1 MASSS
6 RPKAH
11 NSQSTRG
18 AGVGS
23 YSPLS
28 GGSSR
33 AAESV
38 QVAPYLTHIIR
49 HHGQVTLI
57 PPENSGRIR
66 KQKER
71 KNLRQFDLRAVGVSG
86 VTGLSS
92 SGTSGA
98 TSGGNQRA
106 RDGGGDGSSRPAS
119 SLGTARAGFR
129 SEGGGG
135 GGSSSSRANE
145 GRLGAQGRMDGLGS
159 PIRDPRRTREHIEVT
174 DVVPDFPP
182 PSFEEA
188 ISTLSTPGL
197 AGGDSGDRNGGRMM
211 RPGNVRSDSSPACLE
226 QPQTNGTRLDC
237 DTPPRVES
245 SSRNEGEIVSG
256 ERLRGVE
263 REEADVRSLSSSRSS
278 HSSVE
283 YHGTPG
289 HPGQFQWEEDRKA
302 GLSLE
307 ERVRRELERRRLS
320 ESLPKAPPLRLG
332 SDDTDVRIGAST
344 SREVSTG
351 DSGGSERKNNP
362 EVTSGSSS
370 RFLSESNLIQT
381 EDVSEGEPSS
391 VPSGLDPTGV
401 DLSLFREIDN
411 SEATS
416 TTILVPPSSRKGK
429 ERAPPLD
436 ISSEETECLMN
447 TSLSGDAP
455 RISSIDVVESA
466 VLPVDPDQ
474 SIEPSGESAASSSR
488 GPFLPSKS
496 SLEDGI
502 GGKTS
507 EPCGVGVENT
517 LSSILSDNVLN
528 TSNTSEFSCPPSSS
542 SQVLS
547 PTSLSPNTTYTPT
560 THTIYPPSLNRKTV
574 RDRPLQ
580 TSPSPIPPLRSAQP
594 AEPSSSTF
602 QLSPLLSHGSTI
614 SPGPIRRKPPPPP
627 PPPPRRKSAPG
638 SDFFNISSPEQE
650 TPCWN
655 TRLDDII
662 TTRDNGE
669 AFERRDEYEEVSDF
683 SISPIDTSSMISIHT
698 ENVSNQ
704 GIGRIYC
711 HDDSPSTLRNG
722 NKILSSEP
730 MINISSVRESGTPG
744 SSQTLLNNINGTPQE
759 GRGVEHGFTERTN
772 DIPLQSNDQLNATA
786 VNNSEVVVNSS
797 REEPAEQGHDAS
809 STVSDNLSGA
819 TPLPLALPLV
829 PMFTGPTDLDLL
841 LARLEDPD
849 FTFGGRSYDDLLLLE
864 EIFGPAIRSDMQ
876 GASNDPLDLPLGR
889 VEVLRRRV
897 TKDGRTKL
905 KLALMGVVVDKCG
918 ICLSQFKEA
927 TSACLTPC
935 QHAFHENCMKA
946 WYTSFYPM
954 NVKFALIDK
963 TIGYNNVQPRSNT
976 SRMRDDPSVPKEIAE
991 KAERLEGAHLNG
1003 NEVLPLWI
1011 GAILAGHQAGIDNE
1025 TLNIASLGFI
1035 ITRMLYNYVY
1045 INQKTMGVSWIR
1057 TGIFFTS
1064 LSFPMYLFVKAG
1076 NILRKT
1082 GI

>member
-1 MASSS
+1 M
-6 RPKAH
+6 
-11 NSQSTRG
+11 T
-18 AGVGS
+18 
-23 YSPLS
+23 
-28 GGSSR
+28 
-33 AAESV
+33 
-38 QVAPYLTHIIR
+38 
-49 HHGQVTLI
+49 
-57 PPENSGRIR
+57 
-66 KQKER
+66 
-71 KNLRQFDLRAVGVSG
+71 
-86 VTGLSS
+86 
-92 SGTSGA
+92 
-98 TSGGNQRA
+98 
-106 RDGGGDGSSRPAS
+106 
-119 SLGTARAGFR
+119 
-129 SEGGGG
+129 
-135 GGSSSSRANE
+135 
-145 GRLGAQGRMDGLGS
+145 
-159 PIRDPRRTREHIEVT
+159 
-174 DVVPDFPP
+174 
-182 PSFEEA
+182 
-188 ISTLSTPGL
+188 
-197 AGGDSGDRNGGRMM
+197 

-226 QPQTNGTRLDC
+226 QPQTNGTRLDR

-245 SSRNEGEIVSG
+245 SSGNEGETVSG
-256 ERLRGVE
+256 ERVRGVE

-320 ESLPKAPPLRLG
+320 ESLPKAPPLWLG

-344 SREVSTG
+344 SREVGTG

-436 ISSEETECLMN
+436 ISSDETECLTN
-447 TSLSGDAP
+447 TSLSGDAT
-455 RISSIDVVESA
+455 RISSIDIVESA

-496 SLEDGI
+496 SLEDDI

-507 EPCGVGVENT
+507 EPCGVNVEDT

-528 TSNTSEFSCPPSSS
+528 TSNTSEFSCLPSSS

-547 PTSLSPNTTYTPT
+547 PTSLSPDTTYTPT

-574 RDRPLQ
+574 RDRISAYESLINRPV
-580 TSPSPIPPLRSAQP
+580 PPPPPPKAPFRRVPPPIPPLRSAQP

-602 QLSPLLSHGSTI
+602 QLSPFLSHGSTI

-627 PPPPRRKSAPG
+627 PLPPRRKSAPG

-662 TTRDNGE
+662 TTRGNGE
-669 AFERRDEYEEVSDF
+669 AFERGDGIPSNSIAEADAPVSNTQIEYEEVSDF
-683 SISPIDTSSMISIHT
+683 SISPVDTSSMISIHT

-722 NKILSSEP
+722 NKIVSSEP
-730 MINISSVRESGTPG
+730 VINIPSVRESGTSG

-759 GRGVEHGFTERTN
+759 GRGMEHGFTERTN

-786 VNNSEVVVNSS
+786 VNNSEVVVVNSS
-797 REEPAEQGHDAS
+797 GEQPAEQGHDS
-809 STVSDNLSGA
+809 PSTISDNLSGA

-864 EIFGPAIRSDMQ
+864 EIIGPAIRSDMQ

-935 QHAFHENCMKA
+935 QHA
-946 WYTSFYPM
+946 
-954 NVKFALIDK
+954 
-963 TIGYNNVQPRSNT
+963 
-976 SRMRDDPSVPKEIAE
+976 
-991 KAERLEGAHLNG
+991 
-1003 NEVLPLWI
+1003 
-1011 GAILAGHQAGIDNE
+1011 
-1025 TLNIASLGFI
+1025 
-1035 ITRMLYNYVY
+1035 
-1045 INQKTMGVSWIR
+1045 
-1057 TGIFFTS
+1057 
-1064 LSFPMYLFVKAG
+1064 
-1076 NILRKT
+1076 
-1082 GI
+1082 